1 MADVEQSLSVA
12 EKSQDVDKNTSQV
25 RILWTSTQDADSF
38 NLNTR
43 TAKYYVSIN
52 GGAEEEYS
60 VSYTLPA
67 GTTKTIL
74 DKTITVSHKS
84 DGTATIRVR
93 TWMDTKIS
101 VGVVEKDSGVV
112 TLTPIAR
119 ASKITSFSLT
129 TAKVGSSLKVNW
141 KPASASFR
149 YKLKFALGTWSDA
162 TDAIYPKT
170 TTATYHEYTIPYAV
184 AEQLTSNPPSGKM
197 TVTLYT
203 YSNSTC
209 TNQVGSADVKEIT
222 ATVPKNS
229 TTLPSANMTLTPV
242 STITNEAFSGMY
254 IQGKSKVTVEL
265 SGNGKLGATIASKSI
280 KINGKTYKSGDTS
293 DLLTTYG
300 SVEIVGTVT
309 DSRGYKKEITKT
321 ITMIPYSKPTIT
333 DVEVYRCDV
342 NGNAA
347 DGGTYLKIKAT
358 RVYRAV
364 KSGTEHKNF
373 CKIQYRYKSGSG
385 SYSSWTTIMD
395 ENASGNKVE
404 TGSLLNGGLK
414 AENTYTVQIRVIDTI
429 GESSSTTV
437 QIPTDKVY
445 CHRDGA
451 RNSFAFGGYVDEDN
465 AFIIAEGIKFKVK
478 SEKWESLGMAQ
489 HASEPS
495 NDFGRNGPH
504 CHYRVVNGNHIYVAF
519 NCRFSYA
526 GNAITL
532 SDTQIPA
539 KYRPARNVYSLCAAE
554 GRYAVRALVN
564 TSGQVRVD
572 MVQDLTSASPTTAA
586 EIGWVDGY
594 IDYFV

>member
-1 MADVEQSLSVA
+1 MADVDQSLQVTTT
-12 EKSQDVDKNTSQV
+12 SQDAGKNTSQV

-60 VSYTLPA
+60 VNYTLPA

-74 DKTITVSHKS
+74 DKTIPVSHKS

-101 VGVVEKDSGVV
+101 ALIVEKDSGVV
-112 TLTPIAR
+112 TLQPIAR

-129 TAKVGSSLKVNW
+129 TAKVGSALKVSW

-149 YKLKFALGTWSDA
+149 YKLKFALESWSYT

-184 AEQLTSNPPSGKM
+184 AEQLTDNPPSGKM
-197 TVTLYT
+197 KVTLYT

-209 TNQVGSADVKEIT
+209 TNQVGSEDVKEIT
-222 ATVPKNS
+222 AIVPKNS
-229 TTLPSANMTLTPV
+229 TTLPSADMTLKPV
-242 STITNEAFSGMY
+242 STIKNESFAGMY
-254 IQGKSKVTVEL
+254 IQGKSKVEVEL
-265 SGNGKLGATIASKSI
+265 SGNGQLGATIASKSI

-309 DSRGYKKEITKT
+309 DSRGYKKEVTKT

-333 DVEVYRCDV
+333 DVEAYRCDV

-358 RVYRAV
+358 RSYRTIV
-364 KSGTEHKNF
+364 VENEHKNF
-373 CKIQYRYKSGSG
+373 CKVQYRYKSGSG
-385 SYSSWTTIMD
+385 SYSSWADI
-395 ENASGNKVE
+395 NSINGNKVE
-404 TGSLLNGGLK
+404 TGALLNGNLK
-414 AENTYTVQIRVIDTI
+414 AENTYTLQVRAIDAVGEQSYTTI
-429 GESSSTTV
+429 N
-437 QIPTDKVY
+437 IPTDKVY
-445 CHRDGA
+445 CHRDGS
-451 RNSFAFGGYVDEDN
+451 RNSFTFGGYVTEDDTF
-465 AFIIAEGIKFKVK
+465 AIAEGIAFKVK
-478 SEKWESLGMAQ
+478 SEKWESLGLAPGIEN
-489 HASEPS
+489 AET
-495 NDFGRNGPH
+495 DLGRNGIG
-504 CHYRVVNGNHIYVAF
+504 CSYRVVNGNHVYVAVNCKFTFSGNPFTF
-519 NCRFSYA
+519 NENLIPTQCR
-526 GNAITL
+526 
-532 SDTQIPA
+532 P
-539 KYRPARNVYSLCAAE
+539 PRNVYAICAACD
-554 GRYAVRALVN
+554 RYVARVYVTA
-564 TSGQVRVD
+564 SGYVRVD
-572 MVQDLTSASPTTAA
+572 RIYDLATGSLASTAD
-586 EIGWVDGY
+586 IKWIDGY

>member
-60 VSYTLPA
+60 VNYTLPA
-67 GTTKTIL
+67 GATKTIL

-112 TLTPIAR
+112 TLPPIAR
-119 ASKITSFSLT
+119 ASKITSFSPT

-149 YKLKFALGTWSDA
+149 YKLKFALGTWSYT

-184 AEQLTSNPPSGKM
+184 AEQLTDNPPSGKM
-197 TVTLYT
+197 TVALYT
-203 YSNSTC
+203 YSNSAC

-229 TTLPSANMTLTPV
+229 TTLPSASMTVTAV
-242 STITNEAFSGMY
+242 STITNESFAGMY
-254 IQGKSKVTVEL
+254 IQGKSKVKVEL
-265 SGNGKLGATIASKSI
+265 SGSGKLGATIASKSI

-309 DSRGYKKEITKT
+309 DSRGYKKEVTKT

-333 DVEVYRCDV
+333 DVEAYRCDV

-358 RVYRAV
+358 RVYHAV

-445 CHRDGA
+445 CHRNGA
-451 RNSFAFGGYVDEDN
+451 KNSFAFGGYADEEN
-465 AFIIAEGIKFKVK
+465 AFIIAEGIAFKVK
-478 SEKWESLGMAQ
+478 SEEWKLLGLAQ
-489 HASEPS
+489 HVSLPS
-495 NDFGRNGPH
+495 NEHGHNGPN
-504 CHYRVVNGNHIYVAF
+504 CYYRVVNGNHVYVAV
-519 NCRFSYA
+519 NCKFSFA
-526 GNAITL
+526 GDPVTISDKAIP
-532 SDTQIPA
+532 SE
-539 KYRPARNVYSLCAAE
+539 YRPTRNVYAICAAE
-554 GRYAVRALVN
+554 GRYVARVLVN
-564 TSGQVRVD
+564 KEGYVRVD
-572 MVQDLTSASPTTAA
+572 RVQDLASGSPTTTA
-586 EIGWVDGY
+586 EINWMDGY

>member
-1 MADVEQSLSVA
+1 MADVEQSLSVT
-12 EKSQDVDKNTSQV
+12 EISQDVDKNTSQV
-25 RILWTSTQDADSF
+25 RILWESTQDADSF

-74 DKTITVSHKS
+74 DKIIPVSHNS
-84 DGTATIRVR
+84 DGTATIRVL

-119 ASKITSFSLT
+119 ASKITSFSPT
-129 TAKVGSSLKVNW
+129 TAKVGSALKVNW
-141 KPASASFR
+141 KPASTSFR
-149 YKLKFALGTWSDA
+149 YKLKFELETWSHT

-184 AEQLTSNPPSGKM
+184 AEQITNNPSGKM

-203 YSNSTC
+203 YSNSAC
-209 TNQVGSADVKEIT
+209 TNQIGSADVQEIT

-229 TTLPSANMTLTPV
+229 TTLPSVSMTLTPV
-242 STITNEAFSGMY
+242 STIANEAFAGMY
-254 IQGKSKVTVEL
+254 IQGKSKVKVEL
-265 SGNGKLGATIASKSI
+265 DCSGKLGATIASKSI

-333 DVEVYRCDV
+333 DVEAYRCDA

-347 DGGTYLKIKAT
+347 DDGTYLKIKAT
-358 RVYRAV
+358 RSYRTILD
-364 KSGTEHKNF
+364 GTEHKNF
-373 CKIQYRYKSGSG
+373 CKVQYRYKTGSG
-385 SYSSWTTIMD
+385 SYTSWTEITSV
-395 ENASGNKVE
+395 SGNKVE
-404 TGSLLNGGLK
+404 TGPLLNGGLQ
-414 AENTYTVQIRVIDTI
+414 AENTYTVQVRAIDTV
-429 GESSSTTV
+429 GELAYTTIN
-437 QIPTDKVY
+437 IPTDKVY
-445 CHRDGA
+445 CHRDGS
-451 RNSFAFGGYVDEDN
+451 RNSFTFGGYVTEDDTF
-465 AFIIAEGIKFKVK
+465 AIAEGIAFKVK
-478 SEKWESLGMAQ
+478 SEKWESLGLAPGIEN
-489 HASEPS
+489 AET
-495 NDFGRNGPH
+495 DLGRNGIG
-504 CHYRVVNGNHIYVAF
+504 CSYRVVNGNHVYVAVNCKFTFSGNPFTF
-519 NCRFSYA
+519 NENLIPTQCR
-526 GNAITL
+526 
-532 SDTQIPA
+532 P
-539 KYRPARNVYSLCAAE
+539 PRNVYAICAACD
-554 GRYAVRALVN
+554 RYVARVYVTASGYVRAD
-564 TSGQVRVD
+564 RIY
-572 MVQDLTSASPTTAA
+572 DLAAGSLASTAD
-586 EIGWVDGY
+586 IKWIDGY